1 MSEESVVK
9 YDEMGVMDGGT
20 VGLRRPMNR
29 DIWLKEV
36 FPEWGT
42 FLNYE
47 IDAYEV
53 QEGKGVCWFLG
64 GPSYALKSRAG
75 AVFTIDL
82 YAGPS
87 LFTDY
92 SYCGVCKQAGSD
104 KIHWMR
110 INPHVIDPWKFK
122 RWDAVFITH
131 QHQDHMDYYAIQAA
145 LQTSNARFIAPA
157 KAAHLMKT
165 NMGVP
170 EDRITVAE
178 WGKSITLEDMEV
190 VFAPNFDVTVINTG
204 VTTPMAFR
212 ECTVT
217 YLFKTEAG
225 NFAFLGDTHYHN
237 GYRMVGEEYEIDMMT
252 VNMGNNAPGYTDKA
266 SPWDVWRMA
275 EALNAKVVIPMHWD
289 NWANC
294 YEEPDLLEYIIAK
307 KSKGNIKTV
316 VLRPGA
322 RYVHPD
328 DQNIGRYMYPDWR
341 ERFNWKKSW
350 EYGYGDPSKPNGLF

>member
-92 SYCGVCKQAGSD
+92 SYCGVCKQVSLVDHHRVGQQGLVPAQEFVHRFVVRLDGEQVG
-104 KIHWMR
+104 HPGPELPFHR
-110 INPHVIDPWKFK
+110 
-122 RWDAVFITH
+122 AV
-131 QHQDHMDYYAIQAA
+131 QVAA
-145 LQTSNARFIAPA
+145 
-157 KAAHLMKT
+157 
-165 NMGVP
+165 
-170 EDRITVAE
+170 
-178 WGKSITLEDMEV
+178 
-190 VFAPNFDVTVINTG
+190 
-204 VTTPMAFR
+204 
-212 ECTVT
+212 
-217 YLFKTEAG
+217 EAG
-225 NFAFLGDTHYHN
+225 ALVDQLDAAAGELGHVVTAA
-237 GYRMVGEEYEIDMMT
+237 V
-252 VNMGNNAPGYTDKA
+252 VK
-266 SPWDVWRMA
+266 DVHRQ
-275 EALNAKVVIPMHWD
+275 PPSD
-289 NWANC
+289 
-294 YEEPDLLEYIIAK
+294 
-307 KSKGNIKTV
+307 
-316 VLRPGA
+316 
-322 RYVHPD
+322 
-328 DQNIGRYMYPDWR
+328 YP
-341 ERFNWKKSW
+341 
-350 EYGYGDPSKPNGLF
+350 

>member
-1 MSEESVVK
+1 MSEDQVVK

-20 VGLRRPMNR
+20 VGLGRPMNR

-47 IDAYEV
+47 IEHFEV
-53 QEGKGVCWFLG
+53 KGKKGVCWYLG
-64 GPSYALKSRAG
+64 GPSYAIKSRQG
-75 AVFTIDL
+75 AVFTVDL

-87 LFTDY
+87 LFTDR
-92 SYCGVCKQAGSD
+92 SYCGVCKQSGAE

-131 QHQDHMDYYAIQAA
+131 QHQDHMDFYTIQAA
-145 LQTSNARFIAPA
+145 LQTSHAKFVAPP
-157 KAAHLMKT
+157 KAAYLMKT
-165 NMGVP
+165 KMGVP
-170 EDRITVAE
+170 EDRIIVAE
-178 WGKSITLEDMEV
+178 WGKSIKFEDMEV
-190 VFAPNFDVTVINTG
+190 VFAPNFDVTVIHTG
-204 VTTPMAFR
+204 VDTPMPFK

-217 YLFKTEAG
+217 YIFKTEGG

-237 GYRMVGEEYEIDMMT
+237 GYKMVGDEHEIDMMT

-266 SPWDVWRMA
+266 SPWDLWRMA

-307 KSKGNIKTV
+307 KSRGKIKTV
-316 VLRPGA
+316 VLHPGA

-328 DQNIGRYMYPDWR
+328 DQDIGRYMYPDWR
-341 ERFNWKKSW
+341 ERFDWKKSW
-350 EYGYGDPSKPNGLF
+350 QYGYGDPANPKGLF